1 MRKEKQKNK
10 SKGKKKKKKTNSAW
24 LRLIL
29 PKFIGNINCARAD
42 KASYSRILIGSSL

>member
-10 SKGKKKKKKTNSAW
+10 SKGKKKKKTNSAW